1 MEFKDIQHL
10 REEFEKW
17 QYAKLPLDHFLDLLG
32 AYSVIIKHMNKDGIE
47 IDTVERIK
55 GEYCDY
61 SYFFFWEDFD
71 TVETFYSLKDK
82 RIRL

>member
-1 MEFKDIQHL
+1 MLSEDIKNIKDA
-10 REEFEKW
+10 FEKW
-17 QYAKLPLDHFLDLLG
+17 QYAKLPLDHFFDLLG

-71 TVETFYSLKDK
+71 NIETFNFVKEK
-82 RIRL
+82 RLI